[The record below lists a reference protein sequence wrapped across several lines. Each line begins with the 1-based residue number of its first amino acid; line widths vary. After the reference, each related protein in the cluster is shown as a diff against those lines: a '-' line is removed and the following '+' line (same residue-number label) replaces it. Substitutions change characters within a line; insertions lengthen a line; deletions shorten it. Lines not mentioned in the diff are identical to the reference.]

1 MSEIATTTPST
12 VAPAR
17 EETPP
22 RRYRA
27 RVVDYAILLKPR
39 VMSLVVFVGLAGVL
53 LAPGPIEPW
62 SAAIAVICIAFGAG
76 ASGAINM
83 WYERDI
89 DIAMRRTMDRPLPA
103 KRLTPG
109 EALIVGV
116 VLATA
121 SVAVLGL
128 AVNLTAAALLALTI
142 LYYVFVYT
150 VWLKRLTPYNVV
162 IGGAS
167 GALPPAIGWAAATG
181 HVGIESLVLFLIIF
195 LWTPP
200 HSWALA
206 LFSNQDYA
214 RAGIPMLPVVRGGA
228 ATRRQMLFYTALL
241 VPATFLPV
249 VVGLG
254 GIAYAAAVSIL
265 NFEFARR
272 TILLWRSGTEDSAR
286 SLFGYS
292 ILYLF
297 LLFVVLLLDRL
308 LAG

>member
-1 MSEIATTTPST
+1 MSEIATTTPTT
-12 VAPAR
+12 VAPAQG
-17 EETPP
+17 EAPP
-22 RRYRA
+22 RTYRA
-27 RVVDYAILLKPR
+27 RALDYAILLKPR

-53 LAPGPIEPW
+53 LAPGPVEPW

-89 DIAMRRTMDRPLPA
+89 DIAMRRTMDRPLPS

-109 EALIVGV
+109 EALIFGAT
-116 VLATA
+116 LAAA
-121 SVAVLGL
+121 SVTVMGL
-128 AVNLTAAALLALTI
+128 AVNITAAALLAATI
-142 LYYVFVYT
+142 LYYIFVYT
-150 VWLKRLTPYNVV
+150 VWLKRRTPYNVV
-162 IGGAS
+162 IGGVS

-181 HVGIESLVLFLIIF
+181 QVGIESLVLFLIIF

-214 RAGIPMLPVVRGGA
+214 RAGIPMLPVVRGA
-228 ATRRQMLFYTALL
+228 AAARRQMLIYTALL
-241 VPATFLPV
+241 IPVTFLPV

-254 GIAYAAAVSIL
+254 GLAYAAAVSLL
-265 NFEFARR
+265 NVEFARR